1 MSTSASQR
9 SASQARRKAI
19 DISLAAPQ
27 VIAHRLTR
35 MALAG
40 AHPSARDRKE
50 FAGMVQEKQQ
60 AFAQSWWA
68 AWNAAMQSPWS
79 MAWPSWQSM
88 LTHGMPTSP
97 WAAWKLAE
105 QAMAPSTAVLNAALT
120 PISRKAVSNARRLSH
135 TPLVVPRRK
144 SK

>member
-1 MSTSASQR
+1 MSTSPSER
-9 SASQARRKAI
+9 SAQKARRKAI

-40 AHPSARDRKE
+40 PQPSERDLKE
-50 FAGMVQEKQQ
+50 FTGMVQEKQQ
-60 AFAQSWWA
+60 AFAESWWA
-68 AWNAAMQSPWS
+68 AWNVALQSPWT
-79 MAWPSWQSM
+79 MTLPMWQSIWTTG
-88 LTHGMPTSP
+88 LPTTP

-105 QAMAPSTAVLNAALT
+105 QAMAPSNAMLNAALT

-135 TPLVVPRRK
+135 TPLVVPRRR
-144 SK
+144 SA